1 MKGNNT
7 LIAIMIFSITA
18 LFLLFATSGFGQASA
33 GKEQFGKVVDNF
45 FKLYNSGDTA
55 AYRKFLE
62 PVSDNQAQLN
72 QMLNGFNNAWRVI
85 GKVNIM
91 RINPVAPDNAE
102 VWVQDNKYDAWW
114 KFSIYTDS
122 LQHFKRRTIQ
132 PVPFDSYFIKSGSLT
147 NKELSDAV
155 DHYIA
160 TKLSTEFA
168 GNVFIAKESQVIY
181 SKSFGNTQN
190 NQPNTFETQ
199 FDLASM
205 GKMFTAIS
213 ILQLKDQGKLT
224 LEDKVEKFLPAL
236 KNKAVSQV
244 TISQLLTHTSGMGDF
259 FGTPLW
265 EKLKDSLHTA
275 KDYIPLIEAD
285 HLSFEPGKGW
295 DYSNLGFCV
304 LAVIIE
310 EASGEKFDN
319 YINNHIFSVASMNH
333 STVGGGAGGGFS
345 TVTDLQHFSDA
356 LLGNKLLKKETTTHL
371 LQYTVND
378 RYGYGTEH
386 HMLGSENIVG
396 HSGGF
401 ENVCTELNLYTKSKY
416 TVIILSNSN
425 PPFGHFLSNKIKE
438 LLVRK

>member
-7 LIAIMIFSITA
+7 LIVIMIFSITA
-18 LFLLFATSGFGQASA
+18 LFILFANNGFAQAAA
-33 GKEQFGKVVDNF
+33 GNKKFGKVIDNF
-45 FKLYNSGDTA
+45 FQLYNSGDTA

-62 PVSDNQAQLN
+62 PVANNQAELN
-72 QMLNGFNNAWRVI
+72 QVLTGFNNAWRVI
-85 GKVNIM
+85 GKVNII
-91 RINPVAPDNAE
+91 RVNVVAPDIAE

-122 LQHFKRRTIQ
+122 LEHFKRRTIQ
-132 PVPFDSYFIKSGSLT
+132 PVPFDSYFIKSGALT
-147 NKELSDAV
+147 DKEVSDAV
-155 DHYIA
+155 DQYI
-160 TKLSTEFA
+160 TSKLSSEFA
-168 GNVFIAKESQVIY
+168 GNVFIAKENQVIY
-181 SKSFGNTQN
+181 SKSFGKNQN
-190 NQPNTFETQ
+190 NQPNTFEQQ

-213 ILQLKDQGKLT
+213 ILQLKDEGKLA
-224 LEDKVEKFLPAL
+224 LEDKVEKFLPTL

-244 TISQLLTHTSGMGDF
+244 TISQLLTHTSGMGEF
-259 FGTPLW
+259 FFTPLW

-275 KDYIPLIEAD
+275 KDYLPLIEAE

-304 LAVIIE
+304 LAIIIE
-310 EASGEKFDN
+310 EASGEKFEN
-319 YINNHIFSVASMNH
+319 YINQHIFSVASMNR
-333 STVGGGAGGGFS
+333 SIVGGGAGGGMS

-356 LLGNKLLKKETTTHL
+356 LLGNQLLRKETTADLFH
-371 LQYTVND
+371 YTIND

-386 HMLGSENIVG
+386 QLLGNEHIVG

-401 ENVCTELNLYTKSKY
+401 ENVCVELNLYTNTKY
-416 TVIILSNSN
+416 RVIILSNSN